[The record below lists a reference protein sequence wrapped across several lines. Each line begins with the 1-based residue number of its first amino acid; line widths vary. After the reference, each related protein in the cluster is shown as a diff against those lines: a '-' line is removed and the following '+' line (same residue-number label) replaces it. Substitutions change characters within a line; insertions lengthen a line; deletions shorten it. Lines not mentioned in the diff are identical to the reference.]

1 MSGIRSKPLFKLAQ
15 LIAASA
21 TFQAVVGA
29 ADAAEALASI
39 QILEAT
45 DRDDEHP
52 RPRAIVKL
60 GADFSSQRVGVGTWN
75 AAGTVEVCF
84 EFNRADTTATH
95 AENLLAFADKV
106 GAILTECSALAGI
119 GDAGDGE
126 SYLNV
131 VEWTA
136 QNGPPDFSSVQNE
149 NGELYL
155 IDDYSARWEG

>member
-1 MSGIRSKPLFKLAQ
+1 MSGIRSKPLYKLAQ

-29 ADAAEALASI
+29 ANATEALASVL
-39 QILEAT
+39 ILEAT
-45 DRDDEHP
+45 DLDDEHP

-60 GADFSSQRVGVGTWN
+60 GSDFSSRRIGMGTWFQG
-75 AAGTVEVCF
+75 GTVDVCF
-84 EFNRADTTATH
+84 EFNLSDETATK
-95 AENLLAFADKV
+95 AENLLAFADQI
-106 GAILTECSALAGI
+106 GAILDECSVLAGT

-126 SYLNV
+126 TYLNV

-136 QNGPPDFSSVQNE
+136 QNGPPEFCEVQHE

-155 IDDYSARWEG
+155 IDDYSARWE